1 MAFSTPPTAKGLRQ
15 SDAIIEAAIRCLARD
30 GYSASSLGRI
40 ADEAGVQK
48 RMVLY
53 YFESREQLF
62 DAVVRRIGDQL
73 LAQVEGVLAGLE
85 DPADI
90 VATGF
95 DELWGRLTNDRAL
108 LSAYF
113 GLVAESV
120 TDPRLRDSVGEIGE
134 GYRQLIRRLAR
145 EVRGGGRV
153 AIDEQVLTV
162 LIIAGIRGLMLEYLE
177 HGDAPPLRDAIGVFQ
192 GWLSGAASPRR

>member
-1 MAFSTPPTAKGLRQ
+1 VAFSSPATAKGVRQ
-15 SDAIIEAAIRCLARD
+15 ADAIIAAAIRCLGRD
-30 GYSASSLGRI
+30 GYSASSIGRI
-40 ADEAGVQK
+40 AGEAGVQK

-73 LAQVEGVLAGLE
+73 LAQVEGALAGLE
-85 DPADI
+85 DPAEL
-90 VATGF
+90 VAAGF

-108 LSAYF
+108 LSAYY

-120 TDPRLRDSVGEIGE
+120 TDPSLRDSVGEIGE
-134 GYRQLIRRLAR
+134 GYRRLIRRLAR
-145 EVRGGGRV
+145 EVQGGGRV
-153 AIDEQVLTV
+153 ALDEPVLTV
-162 LIIAGIRGLMLEYLE
+162 LMIAGIRGLMLEYLE
-177 HGDAPPLRDAIGVFQ
+177 HGDTPELQDAIGVFQ